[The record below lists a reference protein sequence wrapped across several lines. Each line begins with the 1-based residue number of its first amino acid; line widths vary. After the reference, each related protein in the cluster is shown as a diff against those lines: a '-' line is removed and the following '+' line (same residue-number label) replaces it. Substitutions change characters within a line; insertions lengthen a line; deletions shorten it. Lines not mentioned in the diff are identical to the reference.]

1 MTLEELQSRRE
12 KIESAS
18 SKILSSMEA
27 IKNETVR
34 VQNVAHN
41 AESIFND
48 LEAEF
53 ERQTELNSVDQAFLF
68 LAICLQFLRVYFVNK
83 ATSLEKAGTGK
94 KEELLHKI
102 QEEIFSRFDVGERE
116 LPRPYYAP
124 LNQIVSGRGVP
135 YDATAFLGEHEKIF
149 KGANHRFSTLAHD
162 PIVGLFVGTANI
174 LTNTITFVETPP
186 VVFTKHVVYDAQL
199 KNPKIDYAAS
209 ASTKTA
215 LEKAFSRINGDAES
229 VVAAIIKQIIHIGTD
244 MYTPC
249 GIQLPF
255 ANLLL
260 DKSTVEKITE
270 YVSTGDV
277 VKIAGSYS
285 IATAIDFIIAA
296 VHSLLYDEKK
306 CGSRELHNLKTR
318 KIIRYSYSL
327 VTGSNVL
334 VNAMRLY
341 GGDISALKNMDIAGV
356 IKFLK
361 HISEDR
367 ILQAKIKEEFI
378 LAHFDE
384 LIRGDENVNLP
395 C

>member
-18 SKILSSMEA
+18 GEILSSMEA

-53 ERQTELNSVDQAFLF
+53 ERQTELNSADQAFLF

-83 ATSLEKAGTGK
+83 ATSIEKAGTGK

-174 LTNTITFVETPP
+174 LTNTICPILV
-186 VVFTKHVVYDAQL
+186 
-199 KNPKIDYAAS
+199 
-209 ASTKTA
+209 
-215 LEKAFSRINGDAES
+215 RNG
-229 VVAAIIKQIIHIGTD
+229 
-244 MYTPC
+244 
-249 GIQLPF
+249 
-255 ANLLL
+255 
-260 DKSTVEKITE
+260 
-270 YVSTGDV
+270 TG
-277 VKIAGSYS
+277 
-285 IATAIDFIIAA
+285 
-296 VHSLLYDEKK
+296 
-306 CGSRELHNLKTR
+306 
-318 KIIRYSYSL
+318 
-327 VTGSNVL
+327 
-334 VNAMRLY
+334 
-341 GGDISALKNMDIAGV
+341 
-356 IKFLK
+356 
-361 HISEDR
+361 
-367 ILQAKIKEEFI
+367 
-378 LAHFDE
+378 
-384 LIRGDENVNLP
+384 
-395 C
+395 